1 MMPEAVGMVELSS
14 IGMGFQAEDTMLK
27 EAGVALVVAR
37 TICSGKYVVIVKG
50 DVSAVQASVE
60 AGLIV
65 CPSSVIDSLIIPN
78 VHPQVFPAISGT
90 VELQPDRPRALGIVE
105 TFSAASAIEAGDAAV
120 KEGDVDL
127 FRIHLAM
134 AIGGKG
140 FLQVTG
146 DVDAVR
152 AAVNAGVRVASA
164 RGLLV
169 SQIVIPAPR
178 EELFR
183 EFI

>member
-1 MMPEAVGMVELSS
+1 MPEAIGMVELSS
-14 IGMGFQAEDTMLK
+14 IGMGMQAQDLMLK
-27 EAGVALVVAR
+27 EADVTLVVAR
-37 TICSGKYVVIVKG
+37 TICSGKYIVLVRG
-50 DVSAVQASVE
+50 DVAAVDASVT
-60 AGLIV
+60 AGLEA
-65 CPSSVIDSLIIPN
+65 CPICVIDSLVIPN

-90 VELQPDRPRALGIVE
+90 VELRPDWPRALGIVE

-152 AAVNAGVRVASA
+152 AAVRIGAEVASA

-178 EELFR
+178 RELFR
-183 EFI
+183 EYI

>member
-1 MMPEAVGMVELSS
+1 MPEAIGMVELSS
-14 IGMGFQAEDTMLK
+14 IGMGYEAEDAMLK
-27 EAGVALVVAR
+27 EAGVSLVVAR
-37 TICSGKYVVIVKG
+37 TICSGKYVVIVRG
-50 DVSAVQASVE
+50 DVAAVEASVE
-60 AGLIV
+60 AGLDM
-65 CPSSVIDSLIIPN
+65 CPDSVIDSLVIPN

-90 VELQPDRPRALGIVE
+90 VELRPDVQRALGIVE
-105 TFSAASAIEAGDAAV
+105 TFSASSAIEAGDAAV

-140 FLQVTG
+140 FLLVAG

-152 AAVNAGVRVASA
+152 AAVRAGADIGSS

-169 SQIVIPAPR
+169 SRVVIPNPR
-178 EELFR
+178 PELFK
-183 EFI
+183 EYL

>member
-1 MMPEAVGMVELSS
+1 MPEAVGMVELSS
-14 IGMGFQAEDTMLK
+14 IGMGYEAEDAMLK
-27 EAGVALVVAR
+27 EAGVTLVVAR
-37 TICSGKYVVIVKG
+37 TICSGKYIVVVRG
-50 DVSAVQASVE
+50 DVSAIEASVD
-60 AGLIV
+60 AGLHA
-65 CPSSVIDSLIIPN
+65 CPETVIDSLVIPS

-90 VELQPDRPRALGIVE
+90 VELRPDGARALGVVE
-105 TFSAASAIEAGDAAV
+105 TFSASSAIEAGDAAV

-140 FLQVTG
+140 FLLVTG

-152 AAVNAGVRVASA
+152 TAVNAGAEMGSS

-169 SQIVIPAPR
+169 SKVVIPNPR
-178 EELFR
+178 PELFK
-183 EFI
+183 EYL

>member
-1 MMPEAVGMVELSS
+1 MPEAIGMVELSS
-14 IGMGFQAEDTMLK
+14 IGMGVQAEDAMLK
-27 EAGVALVVAR
+27 EAGVTLVVAR
-37 TICSGKYVVIVKG
+37 TICSGKYIVIVRG
-50 DVSAVQASVE
+50 DVAAVEASVN
-60 AGLIV
+60 AGLEV
-65 CPSSVIDSLIIPN
+65 CPSSLIDSLIIPN

-90 VELQPDRPRALGIVE
+90 VELRPDRPRALGIVE

-146 DVDAVR
+146 DVEAVR
-152 AAVNAGVRVASA
+152 AAVRVGAEVVSK

-169 SQIVIPAPR
+169 SQIVIPSPR
-178 EELFR
+178 SELFR
-183 EFI
+183 EYI